1 MNFLLMR
8 FIISLINVCVL
19 FCSLRLYKKN
29 NSGCKLTSATG
40 RITGAPELDSQGN
53 IMDLVVKKIKLQL
66 KAQSLS

>member
-8 FIISLINVCVL
+8 FMISLINVCVL

-29 NSGCKLTSATG
+29 NSGCKLTAAG